1 MRGWGQGC
9 RLSDMQDTARG
20 SRPRKRARR
29 SRAEWV
35 EEVQRWRASGQSAV
49 AYARERG
56 IHAGTLAGWA
66 SKVRDL
72 TVAKSVGGDQR
83 GSMFVPVQ
91 VAPAPTAA
99 AAAAKARLDRG
110 EVEVVLRNGRRIR
123 VSGTFDSEAVARLL
137 MIAEGAAC

>member
-1 MRGWGQGC
+1 
-9 RLSDMQDTARG
+9 
-20 SRPRKRARR
+20 
-29 SRAEWV
+29 
-35 EEVQRWRASGQSAV
+35 
-49 AYARERG
+49 
-56 IHAGTLAGWA
+56 
-66 SKVRDL
+66 
-72 TVAKSVGGDQR
+72 
-83 GSMFVPVQ
+83 MFVPVQ